1 MSQRVGDKIKLTAG
15 WAKDFEAYIQTKGV
29 YTYQWKMWIE
39 TEENAKKT
47 YVQFT
52 LLQGEK
58 EIATTGKLTSIL

>member
-39 TEENAKKT
+39 TEENAKKIM
-47 YVQFT
+47 YNS
-52 LLQGEK
+52 LYYKEK
-58 EIATTGKLTSIL
+58 KK